1 MLKKVCRQL
10 GVFKWPYKETKLIA
24 RRQGRVI
31 AASAPIPHDLRNI
44 NAAVASAS
52 TTSLSTTFLDSSST
66 SSSSS
71 SSSSSKRKSRS
82 TSETVSGGSVNGN
95 TAAGAKRQR
104 VAPVRART
112 HVARDIAR
120 DAKSPRSACSSRS
133 RSSSSRS
140 YQHVAPTQIK
150 GPEREQQLRIE
161 HERELAQSGAW
172 NPDDDDDQ
180 AEKSHADSCE
190 RSARDHQIGP
200 NDPNLQHIEDQEID
214 GDEGK
219 EEDEDEDE
227 GQGNFED
234 DGCIAGIWQYTIK
247 ERPTESDGRRVMRP
261 DTPPGLREATGS
273 DNGYDQEYDHF
284 DPEHS
289 AMGRDQQPVHG
300 NLSEMYGCDT
310 RYSGTYG
317 RLMADSFTR
326 PHGCDMPSSAAMA
339 RASVRQVSSF
349 PVEGSQRCGTQCF
362 QLLSARLVTS
372 SRMFLFCWTTR
383 LQGGLTLLA
392 DCAQA
397 PMHAYN
403 GGNVLHT
410 HLRSAATSTPLEEML
425 DHSSSPADCVAG
437 TLHMGCIG
445 TLNERFDVN

>member
-95 TAAGAKRQR
+95 TAAGAKRQC

-120 DAKSPRSACSSRS
+120 DAKSPRSSCSSRS

-150 GPEREQQLRIE
+150 GPEREQLLRIE

-172 NPDDDDDQ
+172 NPDDDDDEN
-180 AEKSHADSCE
+180 EKSHADSCE
-190 RSARDHQIGP
+190 RSTRDHQIGP
-200 NDPNLQHIEDQEID
+200 NDPNLQHIEEQEID
-214 GDEGK
+214 EDEGK
-219 EEDEDEDE
+219 EEEEV
-227 GQGNFED
+227 NFED
-234 DGCIAGIWQYTIK
+234 DGGISGIWHYNEK

-300 NLSEMYGCDT
+300 NLGEMYGCDT

-317 RLMADSFTR
+317 RPMADSFTR

-349 PVEGSQRCGTQCF
+349 PVMGSQRCGTHCF
-362 QLLSARLVTS
+362 QL
-372 SRMFLFCWTTR
+372 
-383 LQGGLTLLA
+383 
-392 DCAQA
+392 
-397 PMHAYN
+397 P
-403 GGNVLHT
+403 
-410 HLRSAATSTPLEEML
+410 
-425 DHSSSPADCVAG
+425 
-437 TLHMGCIG
+437 
-445 TLNERFDVN
+445 